1 MLKNEKG
8 ETNVAKAKAVIFKKE
23 SQKTENPELTLNQT
37 TINYSYQIQFLGVI
51 FPEKKAK
58 REPICRQN
66 N

>member
-1 MLKNEKG
+1 M
-8 ETNVAKAKAVIFKKE
+8 AKAKAVIFKKE